1 MTTDWPGWGAALEK
15 AFAGEMPDA
24 IRSAWFGK
32 DPLQSVTEGAD
43 PRSPD
48 GEAPVWGAWRTGKLG
63 PLDEPAPGSAS
74 AGQDRGDVWFGVE
87 ADAYEGGLPAEGAA
101 AVVWLA
107 VRLPL
112 DAGKHREPA
121 RERVLAAMAALRG
134 GRRTLTPYL
143 FPASGLGELGDRSTP
158 PAVLV
163 LNPQP
168 GDDTYDVDLGQAVW
182 LCFPLAR
189 ARDLRPDGDALARA
203 IARWGEHSRWMAA
216 AVHEARGAL
225 AGWGSALSRDVVTG
239 WAGEVAARASLA
251 PLQLEYG
258 PWRAPYDLR
267 GGGWT
272 VEVKASRAETG
283 GEAHWSAAEI
293 AVAQEQR
300 GAYRLVLVRVEAD
313 LVAEVFSALEAAQP
327 PDSPTGLPATDDV
340 DAWRLYSALE
350 ADGWRV
356 WAALTRVK
364 EAIEQL
370 REPKC
375 PITWRDDPAAELPD
389 DVRGLSITQ
398 VVVAFPSS

>member
-1 MTTDWPGWGAALEK
+1 MMTDWPGWGAALEK
-15 AFAGEMPDA
+15 AFDGEVPGA
-24 IRSAWFGK
+24 LRSAWFVK
-32 DPLQSVTEGAD
+32 DTFDSVTEGAD
-43 PRSPD
+43 PGSPG
-48 GEAPVWGAWRTGKLG
+48 GEAPVWGAWRTGELG

-87 ADAYEGGLPAEGAA
+87 ADAYEDGLPAEGAA
-101 AVVWLA
+101 AVVCLA

-134 GRRTLTPYL
+134 ARRALTPYL
-143 FPASGLGELGDRSTP
+143 FPASGLGELGNRSTP

-189 ARDLRPDGDALARA
+189 ARDLRPDGDALGLA

-251 PLQLEYG
+251 PLELEYG

-267 GGGWT
+267 GGGQT
-272 VEVKASRAETG
+272 VEVKATVATSG
-283 GEAHWSAAEI
+283 GQAHWSAAEI
-293 AVAQEQR
+293 EVAQEQR
-300 GAYRLVLVRVEAD
+300 GAYRLVLVRVEAKIVD
-313 LVAEVFSALEAAQP
+313 RVFQALADTQ
-327 PDSPTGLPATDDV
+327 PTGTPNVPPATKDFDV
-340 DAWRLYSALE
+340 WRLYSALE

-356 WAALTRVK
+356 WAALSTVQ

-370 REPKC
+370 REPKR
-375 PITWRDDPAAELPD
+375 PITWRDDPAAELPGN
-389 DVRGLSITQ
+389 VRGLPIMEI
-398 VVVAFPSS
+398 VVAFPSP